1 MYAPHSHILCSNFF
15 LQHPTRPP
23 KLTHDLLHYTSYY
36 INRFILL
43 LLLVYSIILSC
54 MVVSSCHFISAIT
67 PPNANNNDTESTEDT
82 EEETH
87 GVGIT
92 TFENQLGE
100 CEPHN
105 SFVIDNYNGMEMTAK
120 VGGYVAPTLGCLVCV
135 WLLGECCMKGG
146 CWGGKCKSA
155 LGRWTLYCCCCI
167 VLLISSFLTHT
178 NVVSSFFIIKAY
190 HPYYY

>member
-1 MYAPHSHILCSNFF
+1 
-15 LQHPTRPP
+15 
-23 KLTHDLLHYTSYY
+23 
-36 INRFILL
+36 
-43 LLLVYSIILSC
+43 

-67 PPNANNNDTESTEDT
+67 PPNANNNNSTETTEDT

-146 CWGGKCKSA
+146 CWGGKCK
-155 LGRWTLYCCCCI
+155 LRGD
-167 VLLISSFLTHT
+167 LLCFMLFSSSLLRFSYTQMLFPPSH
-178 NVVSSFFIIKAY
+178 Y
-190 HPYYY
+190 

>member
-1 MYAPHSHILCSNFF
+1 
-15 LQHPTRPP
+15 
-23 KLTHDLLHYTSYY
+23 
-36 INRFILL
+36 
-43 LLLVYSIILSC
+43 

-67 PPNANNNDTESTEDT
+67 PPNNANNNTETEDI
-82 EEETH
+82 EEEAH

-146 CWGGKCKSA
+146 CWGGKCK
-155 LGRWTLYCCCCI
+155 LMWEKGTLSCCC
-167 VLLISSFLTHT
+167 VMLL
-178 NVVSSFFIIKAY
+178 
-190 HPYYY
+190 P

>member
-1 MYAPHSHILCSNFF
+1 MILCSSFTSCVLTFF
-15 LQHPTRPP
+15 A
-23 KLTHDLLHYTSYY
+23 TSYTTSKTHTRLLRY
-36 INRFILL
+36 ISSCYIRRFILL

-67 PPNANNNDTESTEDT
+67 PPNANNNNSTATTEDT

-92 TFENQLGE
+92 TFENRLGE

-146 CWGGKCKSA
+146 CWGGKCK
-155 LGRWTLYCCCCI
+155 LMGGGEPLFCC
-167 VLLISSFLTHT
+167 
-178 NVVSSFFIIKAY
+178 
-190 HPYYY
+190 

>member
-1 MYAPHSHILCSNFF
+1 
-15 LQHPTRPP
+15 
-23 KLTHDLLHYTSYY
+23 
-36 INRFILL
+36 
-43 LLLVYSIILSC
+43 

-67 PPNANNNDTESTEDT
+67 PPNANNNNSTETEDI

-92 TFENQLGE
+92 TFENRLGE

-146 CWGGKCKSA
+146 CWGGKCK
-155 LGRWTLYCCCCI
+155 LMGGGEPLFCC
-167 VLLISSFLTHT
+167 
-178 NVVSSFFIIKAY
+178 
-190 HPYYY
+190 

>member
-1 MYAPHSHILCSNFF
+1 
-15 LQHPTRPP
+15 
-23 KLTHDLLHYTSYY
+23 
-36 INRFILL
+36 
-43 LLLVYSIILSC
+43 

-67 PPNANNNDTESTEDT
+67 PPNANNNNSTETTEDT

-120 VGGYVAPTLGCLVCV
+120 VGGYVAPTLACLVCV

-146 CWGGKCKSA
+146 CWGGKCKYV
-155 LGRWTLYCCCCI
+155 WEMDP
-167 VLLISSFLTHT
+167 LLLLCNVVHIFVSHTH
-178 NVVSSFFIIKAY
+178 NVVSSFSN
-190 HPYYY
+190 

>member
-1 MYAPHSHILCSNFF
+1 
-15 LQHPTRPP
+15 
-23 KLTHDLLHYTSYY
+23 
-36 INRFILL
+36 
-43 LLLVYSIILSC
+43 

-67 PPNANNNDTESTEDT
+67 PPNANNNDTESTEDA

-146 CWGGKCKSA
+146 CWGGKCK
-155 LGRWTLYCCCCI
+155 LMWGEGNPLLLLCNVGVDIFVPHTHKCC
-167 VLLISSFLTHT
+167 S
-178 NVVSSFFIIKAY
+178 
-190 HPYYY
+190 

>member
-1 MYAPHSHILCSNFF
+1 MRPSFTSCTFFATSTPRPH
-15 LQHPTRPP
+15 T
-23 KLTHDLLHYTSYY
+23 LTHDLFISSYY
-36 INRFILL
+36 IHRFILL

-67 PPNANNNDTESTEDT
+67 PPNNANNNTETTEDT

-92 TFENQLGE
+92 TFENQLAE

-120 VGGYVAPTLGCLVCV
+120 VAGYVTPTLGCLVCV

-146 CWGGKCKSA
+146 CWGGKCK
-155 LGRWTLYCCCCI
+155 LNEGRWTLY
-167 VLLISSFLTHT
+167 F
-178 NVVSSFFIIKAY
+178 VV
-190 HPYYY
+190 